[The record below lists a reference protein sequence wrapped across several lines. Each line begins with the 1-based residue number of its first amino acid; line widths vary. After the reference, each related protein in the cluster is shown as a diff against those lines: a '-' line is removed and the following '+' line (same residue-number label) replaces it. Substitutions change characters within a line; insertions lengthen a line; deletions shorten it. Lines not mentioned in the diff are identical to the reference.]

1 MKIIQTLSDRISE
14 EISDARF
21 YVQLALE
28 QRDQRPDLSR
38 LLYALSTEEMG
49 HMSRL
54 HDAVAGIIEEY
65 RRTSGEPPADMLAVY
80 DYLHR
85 KQIEAAAEV
94 KTLQSMYKAV

>member
-1 MKIIQTLSDRISE
+1 MKIIQTLSDNIFD
-14 EISDARF
+14 EISDAKK
-21 YVQLALE
+21 YAEAALMNKSDHQKLA
-28 QRDQRPDLSR
+28 DLYY
-38 LLYALSTEEMG
+38 LLSTEEMG

-94 KTLQSMYKAV
+94 KTLQSMYKAA